1 MAILGTSGN
10 DVITG
15 TPGDDIIEGGDG
27 NDRINGGAGNDIIY
41 GGNGDDTLTGDAG
54 NDTLYGGDGNDGFFG
69 GGGDDTIY
77 GEAGDDTLYGDAGN
91 DTLYGGDGNDK
102 LFGGTGNDTL
112 IGGAGN
118 NTYDGGSGYDTVV
131 IDLTA
136 AALNSDVRA
145 DLNTLKTW
153 MDAQLATAGSM
164 TALTSQTSGP
174 VLALAHLGVTMSNV
188 EAVVIKVD
196 GVVTPIEELINQAP
210 QAGSAQSHVVDEDG
224 AVTGSA
230 SFTDGDNDALAFA
243 VGTAP
248 AHGSLSVDAA
258 TGSYVYTP
266 AENWSGD
273 DVFFVKAT
281 DPSGASAVQRI
292 DVTVKPVADAPV
304 LEVSNQRLDVTGA
317 IFTGSKGN
325 DTIIGTAGA
334 DTIDGGKGD
343 DQIVGSSPKSMTVLL
358 DIAAALGDTD
368 GSETLSVRIANLPEG
383 ATLSAGTQN
392 PDGSWTLSAADLP
405 DLIMSASVTSKIDLD
420 ITATATEAGGDSA
433 SANATLK
440 LTLTNNDL
448 LKGGGGNDT
457 ITGGAGNDEIY
468 GGTGNDTIDG
478 GDGDDYISGGKG
490 DDVLTGGAGDDELY
504 GNSGDDTFLAEEGDD
519 FYSGG
524 SGWDVLDYGA
534 ALGAISADISKKTIT
549 GDSTGTDNFTG
560 IEKVIGT
567 AFNDTF
573 KGSSHADTIDG
584 GAGNDT
590 IRGLGGD
597 DTLTGGAGNDTFFWE
612 KTDVIDRATGT
623 SVGVDRITDFKA
635 GDVLDFHKLV
645 GVGSKQ
651 VGDFVKVEDKSF
663 GSIISAKIDGK
674 FHDVAILEDVHGKT
688 AADLFHE
695 GALLVG

>member
-10 DVITG
+10 DVIAG

-27 NDRINGGAGNDIIY
+27 NDRINGGAGNDTIY
-41 GGNGDDTLTGDAG
+41 GGNGNDTLTGDAG

-77 GEAGDDTLYGDAGN
+77 GEAGDDTLYGDSGN
-91 DTLYGGDGNDK
+91 DTLYGGDGTDK

-136 AALNSDVRA
+136 GALNSDVRA
-145 DLNTLKTW
+145 DLNTLKSW

-164 TALTSQTSGP
+164 TALTSQTSGST
-174 VLALAHLGVTMSNV
+174 LTLAHLGVTMSNV

-196 GVVTPIEELINQAP
+196 GVVTPIGELINQAP
-210 QAGSAQSHVVDEDG
+210 QAASAQSHVVDEDSV
-224 AVTGSA
+224 VTGTA
-230 SFTDGDNDALAFA
+230 SFTDGDNDALEFA

-266 AENWSGD
+266 TENWSGD

-281 DPSGASAVQRI
+281 DPSGASAIQRI
-292 DVTVKPVADAPV
+292 DVTVKPAADTPV

-325 DTIIGTAGA
+325 DTIAGTAGA

-343 DQIVGSSPKSMTVLL
+343 DTIVGSSPKSMSVLL
-358 DIAAALGDTD
+358 DIAATLGDTD
-368 GSETLSVRIANLPEG
+368 GSETLSIKVANLPEG

-392 PDGSWTLSAADLP
+392 PDGSWTLSTADLQ
-405 DLIMSASVTSKIDLD
+405 DLTMSASVTSKIDLD
-420 ITATATEAGGDSA
+420 ITAIATEAGGDSA
-433 SANATLK
+433 TTNATLK

-457 ITGGAGNDEIY
+457 ITGGAGADEIY
-468 GGTGNDTIDG
+468 GGTGNDTING
-478 GDGDDYISGGKG
+478 GDADDYISGGKG
-490 DDVLTGGAGDDELY
+490 DDVLTGGAGDDALY

-549 GDSTGTDNFTG
+549 GDATGTDNFTG

-597 DTLTGGAGNDTFFWE
+597 DTLTGGQGNDTFFWE
-612 KTDVIDRATGT
+612 KTDVTDRATGT

-651 VGDFVKVEDKSF
+651 ISDFVKVEDKSI
-663 GSIISAKIDGK
+663 GSVISAKIDGK

>member
-27 NDRINGGAGNDIIY
+27 NDRINGGAGNDTIY
-41 GGNGDDTLTGDAG
+41 GGNGNDTLTGDAG

-77 GEAGDDTLYGDAGN
+77 GEAGDDTLYGDSGN
-91 DTLYGGDGNDK
+91 DTLYGGDGTDK

-136 AALNSDVRA
+136 GALNSDVRA
-145 DLNTLKTW
+145 DLNTLKSW

-164 TALTSQTSGP
+164 TALTSQTSGST
-174 VLALAHLGVTMSNV
+174 LTLAHLGVTMSNV

-196 GVVTPIEELINQAP
+196 GVVTPIGELINQAP
-210 QAGSAQSHVVDEDG
+210 QAASAQSHVVDEDSV
-224 AVTGSA
+224 VTGTA
-230 SFTDGDNDALAFA
+230 SFTDGDNDALEFA

-266 AENWSGD
+266 TENWSGD

-281 DPSGASAVQRI
+281 DPSGASAIQRI
-292 DVTVKPVADAPV
+292 DVTVKPAADTPV

-325 DTIIGTAGA
+325 DTIAGTAGA

-343 DQIVGSSPKSMTVLL
+343 DTIVGSSPKSMSVLL
-358 DIAAALGDTD
+358 DIAATLGDTD
-368 GSETLSVRIANLPEG
+368 GSETLSIKVANLPEG

-392 PDGSWTLSAADLP
+392 PDGSWTLSTADLQ
-405 DLIMSASVTSKIDLD
+405 DLTMSASVTSKIDLD
-420 ITATATEAGGDSA
+420 ITAIATEAGGDSA
-433 SANATLK
+433 TTNATLK

-457 ITGGAGNDEIY
+457 ITGGAGADEIY
-468 GGTGNDTIDG
+468 GGTGNDTING
-478 GDGDDYISGGKG
+478 GDADDYISGGKG
-490 DDVLTGGAGDDELY
+490 DDVLTGGAGDDALY

-549 GDSTGTDNFTG
+549 GDATGTDNFTG

-597 DTLTGGAGNDTFFWE
+597 DTLTGGQGNDTFFWE
-612 KTDVIDRATGT
+612 KTDVTDRATGT

-651 VGDFVKVEDKSF
+651 ISDFVKVEDKSI
-663 GSIISAKIDGK
+663 GSVISAKIDGK